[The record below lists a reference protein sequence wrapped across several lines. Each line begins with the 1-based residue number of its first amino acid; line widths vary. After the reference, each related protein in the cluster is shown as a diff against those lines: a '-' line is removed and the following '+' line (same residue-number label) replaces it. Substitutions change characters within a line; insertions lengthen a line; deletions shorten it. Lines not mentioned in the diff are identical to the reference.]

1 MIESVLLKS
10 LTSNEDFAR
19 KVVPFLTKEYFLDKA
34 HQTVYLI
41 ADQYFKKYNQVASLD
56 VLEVEIDKLRD
67 VNENLYTQIATFVDQ
82 LAGIEVGGTV
92 DWLVGET
99 EAFCQDR
106 ALHIAMQQAVQIM
119 QGNEKKLSKTA
130 IPDILREA
138 LSVSFDT
145 RLGHDYQLDAE
156 AQFDYYT
163 APETKIPFDIEVMND
178 ITNGGVTRK
187 TLNLF
192 IGGTHAGKTLAMC
205 HFAAAH
211 YQAGYNVLYI
221 TMEEA
226 EEKIR
231 YRIDANLL
239 NSWMDDVPKMQ
250 REVYLNRV
258 AQVKKSTI
266 GNLKIKEYPTG
277 GASVANFRFL
287 LNELKI
293 KENFVPDII
302 YVDYLNICS
311 SDRFAKADSL
321 YTYNK
326 AIAEELRGFA
336 KEADVALF
344 TATQLNREGFKDSD
358 PDMGD
363 VSDSFG
369 VPMTA
374 DMALILIGS
383 EELDRLNQLIVK
395 QQKNRYKDLNFK
407 KRFIVGCLKGKMRWY
422 DLDEDSVTLPDI
434 DNDKDDTV
442 PKPVAGRRKGPTA
455 SSPKAGAF
463 ADFE

>member
-1 MIESVLLKS
+1 MIESVLLKN
-10 LTSNEDFAR
+10 LTSSEEFAR
-19 KVVPFLTKEYFLDKA
+19 KVTPFLIPDYFLNKA
-34 HQTVYLI
+34 EQTIYLI
-41 ADQYFKKYNQVASLD
+41 ADHYFKKYNKVATPD

-67 VNENLYTQIATFVDQ
+67 VNENLYNEITKYADA
-82 LAGIEVGGTV
+82 LASVESGGDIE
-92 DWLVGET
+92 WLVKET
-99 EAFCQDR
+99 ESFCQNR
-106 ALHIAMQQAVQIM
+106 ALHIAMQKAVQIM
-119 QGNEKKLSKTA
+119 QGNERSLSRTA

-163 APETKIPFDIEVMND
+163 APETKIPFDIDVMND

-231 YRIDANLL
+231 YRIDANLM
-239 NSWMDDVPKMQ
+239 NSWMDEIPKMQ
-250 REVYLNRV
+250 KEAYLARV
-258 AQVKKSTI
+258 AQVKKNTI
-266 GNLKIKEYPTG
+266 GTLKIKEYPTG
-277 GASVANFRFL
+277 GASVSNFRFL

-293 KENFVPDII
+293 KENFVPDVI

-311 SDRFAKADSL
+311 SDRFRQADSL
-321 YTYNK
+321 YSYNK

-383 EELDRLNQLIVK
+383 EELDRLNQLQVK
-395 QQKNRYKDLNFK
+395 QQKNRYKDLNYK
-407 KRFIVGCLKGKMRWY
+407 KRFVVGCMKGKMRWY
-422 DLDEDSVTLPDI
+422 DLEDTTVPDI
-434 DNDKDDTV
+434 DNDRSTTV
-442 PKPVAGRRKGPTA
+442 PQPVVGKRKPMMST
-455 SSPKAGAF
+455 PKSGAF
-463 ADFE
+463 AEFQFQE